1 MRNRHIVTYDITD
14 DKRRTRI
21 FKTLLG
27 FGDHLQYSVFRC
39 DLSRKERVLLIE
51 AVEKVINHRK
61 DQVMI
66 IDLGPTEGRADRRIH
81 TIGLPYTP
89 AIRGV
94 VVV

>member
-14 DKRRTRI
+14 DKRRTKV
-21 FKTLLG
+21 FKILLG

-51 AVEKVINHRK
+51 AVDKVINHRK

-66 IDLGPTEGRADRRIH
+66 VDLGPSEGRADKRV
-81 TIGLPYTP
+81 TALGLPYVP
-89 AIRGV
+89 AERGV

>member
-14 DKRRTRI
+14 DKRRTRV

-39 DLSRKERVLLIE
+39 DLSRKEKVLLIE

-66 IDLGPTEGRADRRIH
+66 IDLGPAEGRADRRIH